1 MNASEPSFQYAF
13 QLTVLP
19 EHIDN
24 QQHVN
29 NVVYVQFMQEVANR
43 HWQKVVTPELD
54 QEVVW
59 VVRKH
64 EIEYLAP
71 AYLGEVLEIRTWT
84 GDHTAVTWNR
94 HYEIIR
100 LSDQK
105 RIIRAKS
112 SWVLLDKISGKPRRI
127 DEAILTVFSK

>member
-1 MNASEPSFQYAF
+1 MKTSSQPYQYAF
-13 QLTVLP
+13 QITVLP
-19 EHIDN
+19 EHIDD
-24 QQHVN
+24 QHHVN

-43 HWQKVVTPELD
+43 HWQGVVTPELD

-71 AYLGEVLEIRTWT
+71 AYLNEVLEIRTWT
-84 GDHTAVTWNR
+84 GEHTAVTWNR

-100 LSDQK
+100 PSDQK
-105 RIIRAKS
+105 IICKAQS
-112 SWVLLDKISGKPRRI
+112 VWVLLDKASGKPRRI
-127 DEAILTVFSK
+127 DAAILRVFLK

>member
-1 MNASEPSFQYAF
+1 MNSPAPDFPFAF

-19 EHIDN
+19 EHIDD

-43 HWQKVVTPELD
+43 HWQKFVTPELD
-54 QEVVW
+54 NTVVW

-64 EIEYLAP
+64 EVEYLAP
-71 AYLGEVLEIRTWT
+71 AYLNEVLEIRTWT
-84 GDHTAVTWNR
+84 GEHTAVTWNR

-100 LSDQK
+100 PSDQK
-105 RIIRAKS
+105 IICKAQS
-112 SWVLLDKISGKPRRI
+112 VWVLLDKASGKPRRI
-127 DEAILTVFSK
+127 EEAILRVFLK

>member
-1 MNASEPSFQYAF
+1 MNLSTPSFQYTF

-19 EHIDN
+19 EHIDD

-43 HWQKVVTPELD
+43 HWQGVVTPELD
-54 QEVVW
+54 REVVW

-64 EIEYLAP
+64 EIEYLAA
-71 AYLGEVLEIRTWT
+71 AYLGDVLEIRTWT
-84 GDHTAVTWNR
+84 GEHTAVTWNR

-100 LSDQK
+100 LADQK
-105 RIIRAKS
+105 RIISAKS
-112 SWVLLDKISGKPRRI
+112 SWVLLDKASGKPRRI

>member
-64 EIEYLAP
+64 KIEYLAP
-71 AYLGEVLEIRTWT
+71 AYLGEVLEIRTCT

>member
-1 MNASEPSFQYAF
+1 MNLPAPSFQYAF
-13 QLTVLP
+13 QLTVQP

-43 HWQKVVTPELD
+43 HWQGVVTPELD
-54 QEVVW
+54 NEVVW

-71 AYLGEVLEIRTWT
+71 AFLNEVLEIRTWT
-84 GDHTAVTWNR
+84 GEHTAVTWNR

-100 LSDQK
+100 LADQK
-105 RIIRAKS
+105 RIISAKS
-112 SWVLLDKISGKPRRI
+112 SWVLLDKATGKPRRI
-127 DEAILTVFSK
+127 DEVILTVFSK

>member
-1 MNASEPSFQYAF
+1 MNLPAPSFQYAF

-43 HWQKVVTPELD
+43 HWQGVVTPELD
-54 QEVVW
+54 NEVVW

-84 GDHTAVTWNR
+84 GEHTAVTWNR

-100 LSDQK
+100 PADQK
-105 RIIRAKS
+105 IICKAQS
-112 SWVLLDKISGKPRRI
+112 VWVLLDKTTGKLRRI
-127 DEAILTVFSK
+127 DAAILEVFLK